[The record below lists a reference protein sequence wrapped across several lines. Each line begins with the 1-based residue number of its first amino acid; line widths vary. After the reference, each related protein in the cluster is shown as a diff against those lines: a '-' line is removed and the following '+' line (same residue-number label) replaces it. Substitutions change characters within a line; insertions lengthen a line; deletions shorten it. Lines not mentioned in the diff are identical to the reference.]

1 MASKHK
7 SSSQLQAE
15 KAYNRERRRIQ
26 EFVRRSEKRG
36 YRYAE
41 NPVPKPISQLKRR
54 GAKTVSA
61 KRLHRLTEQ
70 LKEISPSKLLEESSA
85 LSSIT
90 GKVISGTE
98 RRKEERSEASRK
110 SAITRK
116 KKRTVGIEKPSG
128 IDVITDDEW
137 EKIQRKKDE
146 ENRKKLEQDRRYRE
160 LFAKANVVYNSIQSM
175 ILDVSRN
182 FKRGAEALSSALSE
196 EMSRY
201 GSKNVM
207 HSIAIMGEAN
217 QGELLKSAEIAI
229 RYSPGDYRHDGAIRA
244 IQELIL
250 GSLPTREQAI
260 GLDSAIEADAYTN
273 DSH

>member
-41 NPVPKPISQLKRR
+41 NVTPKSISQLKRR
-54 GAKTVSA
+54 GAKTVSIN
-61 KRLHRLTEQ
+61 RLHRLTEQ
-70 LKEISPSKLLEESSA
+70 LREITPSTLLEESSA

-90 GKVISGTE
+90 GKIISGTE
-98 RRKEERSEASRK
+98 RRKEERSEASK
-110 SAITRK
+110 KAANTRK
-116 KKRTVGIEKPSG
+116 AKKHAGYSISDE
-128 IDVITDDEW
+128 EW
-137 EKIQRKKDE
+137 EKIRRKKDE